1 VGSGVDPQPARG
13 ARPANPGVIPGKRT
27 ESMIEIDASA
37 QKGNF
42 NYNNFFKDYFVGE
55 GSGVPDPF
63 DKNHIGMNYD
73 SEKIIEMYGEDF
85 YYYFQTHIVSGT
97 LEEMDFK
104 VSGRTQ
110 LSISGLDISNDV
122 GEAGELHWL
131 VAALMGGGHGTG
143 ADATYKVLLQD
154 LSHEAQHY
162 IGGSGNDTY
171 TGTNYADRI
180 EGNLGD
186 DTLAGGRSPDTF
198 VFDTELGPNNI
209 DTITDFKVG
218 EDAFEL
224 GRKIFADLGRGKL
237 SDDEFSLKKAEGDGA
252 QIVYNKG
259 ALFYVDDEGDTTQF
273 AIVGKGL
280 NLSHDD
286 FLVG

>member
-1 VGSGVDPQPARG
+1 
-13 ARPANPGVIPGKRT
+13 
-27 ESMIEIDASA
+27 MIEIDASL
-37 QKGNF
+37 QKGDF
-42 NYNNFFKDYFVGE
+42 NYNKFFKDYFTGE

-63 DKNHIGMNYD
+63 DGDHIGMNYD
-73 SEKIIEMYGEDF
+73 DGKIIEMYGEDF

-104 VSGRTQ
+104 IAGRTQ

-122 GEAGELHWL
+122 GQAGELHWL

-143 ADATYKVLLQD
+143 ADATFKILLQD
-154 LSHEAQHY
+154 LAHDPQHY
-162 IGGSGNDTY
+162 IGGSGKDTY
-171 TGTNYADRI
+171 VGTSYGDRI

-186 DTLAGGRSPDTF
+186 DNLTGAAGHDKF
-198 VFDTELGPNNI
+198 VFDTELGPDNI

-218 EDAFEL
+218 QDSFEL
-224 GRKIFADLGRGKL
+224 GKKIFGDLGRGKL
-237 SDDEFSLKKAEGDGA
+237 SEHEFSLKKADGDGA

-259 ALFYVDDEGDTTQF
+259 ALFYVNDDGDTTQF